1 MPFVAP
7 IIAAAIGVGAIGQ
20 ALIGA
25 ALSFAMAAAARA
37 LGPKPRELEQ
47 SGRGMRLTLR
57 LDPNAPREIVIGE
70 AAVAGT
76 LVYHHVFGPN
86 GNDNIDL
93 IYALSDCPCDS
104 LQAVYVNGKEVT
116 WNSVTGL
123 VTEFPG
129 MVIKFY
135 DGAEDQAASS
145 DIIFFSGGAWTT
157 DHRGAGVCYVHARI
171 AFDQDLYQGGLPRL
185 LFVIRGAKLYDWR
198 LDSTNGGSGDHRWGD
213 PDTYEWTANPIVQL
227 YNWRRGIFVGSERVA
242 GMNTPAAAMPV
253 DIWTAAANACD
264 ETVGVLPFGSEPRYQ
279 AHGVISSRQTH
290 RDVITDLLTAMAG
303 REIDTGGTL
312 VPLPGVAQSSVMTFT
327 DDDIMLDSDVQ
338 IVSKRP
344 RSQLVNA
351 VFGSYHSPDHVY
363 ESIAAPPRISP
374 SDEAADGGIRLEE
387 HYALDMVTS
396 ASQAQRILEIM
407 RRRARQQAEVRV
419 KLRPR
424 YAVLEAGD
432 WVTWN
437 SDRYGY
443 SGATFEVIG
452 ATVAPDWSVSLT
464 LRQVAASV
472 FSWTPADDELDPAAP
487 AEVSPGAPTLTQ
499 VPNFELSPVV
509 VESGDTQRPA
519 LRATWDEITDRTVVR
534 IVIQYR
540 QVGETVALEHT
551 VLDASAGQATW
562 LNGVLGAATY
572 EARALP
578 VTQPERAV
586 TWTSWTEADD
596 VTDTVVI
603 DTVAPE
609 TIGSAELD
617 AQTRFELSLTTA
629 LESVE
634 GSAAQREA
642 EAYEWAQR
650 AGEEAI
656 RALIAAQ
663 TVGED
668 GRALSEAEVQANIEA
683 YDWAQRAGE
692 EAMRAMME
700 AYGAKALVRTET
712 IERTTETSALAAQIT
727 SATTTLAG
735 HTSSITELLESVD
748 GISARWGVAINLDG
762 QVVGLVQLDGGA
774 TGSTFTIV
782 ADKFQV
788 AQPDDD
794 DGDPVPVFTIA
805 NVDGVAKLALRGDMF
820 ADGTIVARHLDV
832 TTLSAITADLGQIT
846 AGYMRSAAENGS
858 GDPKFELD
866 LDAPYLIMRA

>member
-7 IIAAAIGVGAIGQ
+7 ILAAAIGVGAIGQ

-47 SGRGMRLTLR
+47 SGRGMRLNLR
-57 LDPNAPREIVIGE
+57 LDPNAPREIVVGE

-86 GNDNIDL
+86 GNDTIDL
-93 IYALSDCPCDS
+93 VYALSDCPCDS
-104 LQAVYVNGKEVT
+104 LQAIYVNGKEVA
-116 WNSVTGL
+116 WNSVLGT

-129 MVIKFY
+129 MILKFY
-135 DGAEDQAASS
+135 AGDADQTASA
-145 DIIFFSGGAWTT
+145 DLIAMSGGAWTT
-157 DHRGAGVCYVHARI
+157 DHRGAGICYVHARI
-171 AFDQDLYQGGLPRL
+171 TFDQNLYQSGLPRF

-198 LDSTNGGSGDHRWGD
+198 LDDTNGGEGDHRWGT
-213 PDTYEWTANPIVQL
+213 PSTYEWTANPVVIL
-227 YNWRRGIFVGSERVA
+227 YNWRRGIFVDGERVA
-242 GMNTPAAAMPV
+242 GMNTPAVAMPV
-253 DIWTAAANACD
+253 DVWTAAANACD
-264 ETVGVLPFGSEPRYQ
+264 ETVGVLPFGSETRYE
-279 AHGVISSRQTH
+279 AHGVIASRQTH

-327 DDDIMLDSDVQ
+327 DDDIMSDGDVQ
-338 IVSKRP
+338 IIAKRP
-344 RSQLVNA
+344 RSQLINA

-374 SDEAADGGIRLEE
+374 ADELADGGIRLEE

-407 RRRARQQAEVRV
+407 RRRGRQQAEVRL

-443 SGATFEVIG
+443 SGATFEVVG
-452 ATVAPDWSVSLT
+452 ATVGPDWSVTLT
-464 LRQVAASV
+464 LRQIAASV
-472 FSWTPADDELDPAAP
+472 FSWVAADDELDPAAP
-487 AEVSPGAPTLTQ
+487 AEVTPGAPTLNE
-499 VPNFELSPVV
+499 VPDFELSPVV

-519 LRATWDEITDRTVVR
+519 LRATWGAITDRTVVR

-540 QVGETVALEHT
+540 QVGDAGALEHT

-562 LNGVLGAATY
+562 LNGVLGGATY

-586 TWTSWTEADD
+586 EWTSWIEADD

-603 DTVAPE
+603 DAVAPE

-629 LESVE
+629 LEEVE
-634 GSAAQREA
+634 GSSAQRSED
-642 EAYEWAQR
+642 AYEWAQR

-656 RALIAAQ
+656 RALIASH
-663 TVGED
+663 TVAED
-668 GRALSEAEVQANIEA
+668 GRALSEAEIQSNIDAFE
-683 YDWAQRAGE
+683 WAQRAGE
-692 EAMRAMME
+692 EAIRAMME

-727 SATTTLAG
+727 TATTTLAG
-735 HTSSITELLESVD
+735 HTTSITELLQSVD
-748 GISARWGVAINLDG
+748 GINARWGVAINVDG
-762 QVVGLVQLDGGA
+762 QVVGLVQLDGDA
-774 TGSTFTIV
+774 DESTFTVV
-782 ADKFQV
+782 ADTFQV

-805 NVDGVAKLALRGDMF
+805 NVGGVAKLVLRGDMLS
-820 ADGTIVARHLDV
+820 DGTITAPKINVSE
-832 TTLSAITADLGQIT
+832 LSAIVANLGEIT
-846 AGYMRSAAENGS
+846 AGYMRSSAVNGS
-858 GDPKFELD
+858 GFPKFELD
-866 LDAPYLIMRA
+866 LDEPYLIMRA